1 MNTVV
6 KYTLGRIGLFLLV
19 FAALWPVDL
28 NVLVKLMIAVVV
40 SAGLAYFLLRGWRH
54 EVAERLADGAQRR
67 QAERDRLR
75 SALAGDDDEE
85 DPKGTHQPPGL
96 SSSA

>member
-1 MNTVV
+1 VSTVV
-6 KYTLGRIGLFLLV
+6 KYTLGRIVLFLLV

-40 SAGLAYFLLRGWRH
+40 SAGLAYFLLRAWRR

-75 SALAGDDDEE
+75 SALAGDE
-85 DPKGTHQPPGL
+85 DPKGTP
-96 SSSA
+96 